1 MLPPAALALVLALLQ
16 PAPTP
21 QPIPTPPAPASATPV
36 VSPTPLPTPIATTT
50 PIPPTPAPTATPV
63 PTPTPQP
70 TATPPH
76 FGYVVDPS
84 PGPSGSPQ
92 IVEVSIN
99 DHTLHAGGMLLVKVT
114 TSADVT
120 SLFART
126 MGHQIGIPLI
136 APGIFAGQ
144 TQLPDQIPFFL
155 LNRTYPVD
163 FVATTA
169 DGRTTTAS
177 LPIRLER

>member
-1 MLPPAALALVLALLQ
+1 MLPPAALALVLALFQ

-21 QPIPTPPAPASATPV
+21 QPIPTPPVPASPAPA
-36 VSPTPLPTPIATTT
+36 VSPTPLPTPLATTT
-50 PIPPTPAPTATPV
+50 PIPPTP
-63 PTPTPQP
+63 TPTPQP
-70 TATPPH
+70 TQTPPH

-84 PGPSGSPQ
+84 PGPAGSPQ

-99 DHTLHAGGMLLVKVT
+99 DRTLHAGGMLLVKVT
-114 TSADVT
+114 TSTDVT

-136 APGIFAGQ
+136 APGVFAGQ

-177 LPIRLER
+177 LPITLQR

>member
-1 MLPPAALALVLALLQ
+1 M
-16 PAPTP
+16 
-21 QPIPTPPAPASATPV
+21 PASATPV

-50 PIPPTPAPTATPV
+50 PIPPTPPPA
-63 PTPTPQP
+63 PTPTPLP

-84 PGPSGSPQ
+84 PGPSGLPQ

-99 DHTLHAGGMLLVKVT
+99 DRTLHAGGMVLIKVT

-136 APGIFAGQ
+136 APGVFAGQ

-155 LNRTYPVD
+155 LNRTYPID
-163 FVATTA
+163 FVATTS
-169 DGRTTTAS
+169 DGRTTTTS
-177 LPIRLER
+177 LPITLQR